1 MSNTPNNPNDPKPSS
16 SGKFLD
22 QDTWDA
28 LKASGFSEQELHK
41 DQPLG
46 PIFFAYSRK
55 QAIEDGTLVDL
66 TTPGFREVLFWN
78 GIKVHAVMT
87 ATCFSEVIA
96 RDVSQQSAKET
107 LSRTSY
113 VLMRFRQAAAKN
125 ADVERVDFE
134 VEGVDGEDVAMYA
147 HIGPGDEGEP
157 VLTFMLFGED

>member
-22 QDTWDA
+22 QATWDA
-28 LKASGFSEQELHK
+28 LEASGFSADELHK

-46 PIFFAYSRK
+46 PIFFGYSRK

-66 TTPGFREVLFWN
+66 TTPGFLQVLQRN
-78 GIKVHAVMT
+78 GIKVHAAMT
-87 ATCFSEVIA
+87 ATCFAEVVGQDA
-96 RDVSQQSAKET
+96 SQQTTRET
-107 LSRTSY
+107 LNRIAF

-125 ADVERVDFE
+125 TDVERVDFE
-134 VEGVDGEDVAMYA
+134 VEGVDGENVAMYA